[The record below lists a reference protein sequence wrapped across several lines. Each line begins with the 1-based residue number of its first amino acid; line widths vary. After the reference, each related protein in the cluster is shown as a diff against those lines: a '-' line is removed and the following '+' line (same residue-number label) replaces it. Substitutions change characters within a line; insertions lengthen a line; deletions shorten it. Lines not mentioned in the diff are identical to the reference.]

1 MMDTSIGILLPPM
14 IKSVPVAI
22 INMNPKTAKS
32 SANLDLFWLSIDSS
46 PTLCIT

>member
-1 MMDTSIGILLPPM
+1 MMEKGIKIVLPRM